1 MIRVQ
6 LASIFVD
13 DQAKALE
20 FYTNILGFEKKED
33 EPVGEHK
40 WISVGQADEDFELV
54 LEPDAHPAAKA
65 FKDAIYK
72 AGIPATMLFV
82 DDIDNEYNR
91 LKAKGVAFKSA
102 PTAMGKVKAAIF
114 DDTCGNLIM
123 LCQNLARD

>member
-1 MIRVQ
+1 MIRVK

-20 FYTNILGFEKKED
+20 FYTNILGFSKKED
-33 EPVGEHK
+33 EPVGEHR

-54 LEPDAHPAAKA
+54 LEPDAHPAAKT
-65 FKDAIYK
+65 FQESIYK
-72 AGIPATMLFV
+72 EGIPATMFFV

-91 LKAKGVAFKSA
+91 LKAKGVTFKYT

-123 LCQNLARD
+123 LCQKIGKL